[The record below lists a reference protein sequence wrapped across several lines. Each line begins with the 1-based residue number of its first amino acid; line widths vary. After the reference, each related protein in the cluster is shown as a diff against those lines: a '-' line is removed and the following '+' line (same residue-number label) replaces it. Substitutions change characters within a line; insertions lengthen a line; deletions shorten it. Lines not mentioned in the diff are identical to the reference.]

1 MSASPDTHREWEQA
15 RLALRRAWLDYLG
28 EGEVRLGAADYEA
41 LLERVRALEAKHPA
55 WRDWDS
61 PATRVEAPD
70 LEPFPLRRHGM
81 PMRSLA
87 KLYTPDEARDWETSL
102 MRLLPK
108 EKPPAYVCELK
119 IDGLAI
125 SIRYEKGQLAGA
137 VTRGDGV
144 TGEDVT
150 RNIKTIRTLPY
161 RIPEPLDLEVTGEV
175 YYTLQAFEALNSE
188 REEQGEPPF
197 KNPRNAAAGT
207 LRMLDTSEVRQRRLD
222 LFVYGL
228 AMGEEPRTPYGHTS
242 HLATL
247 KWLGGLGLPVSPE
260 VRSCPTLDDVMRY
273 YEGWKDKRERLPY
286 QIDGVVVKVDSLPL
300 HATLGATSKSPR
312 WAAAL
317 KFEAEEAS
325 TLLKGV
331 EIGVGRTGVLTPV
344 ALLEPVELAGTTVA
358 RATLHNYDQIERLGL
373 KIGDTVTLI
382 KGGEIIPKITGVVL
396 EARKGARLK
405 TIAPPKQCPS
415 CRSAPYHAEGEVEY
429 LCVNPR
435 CPAQA
440 AERIRHFVSRHAMD
454 IESLGPVLIEQL
466 LAQGLVESYAD
477 LYRLTLD
484 DLMGLE
490 RMARKSSEN
499 VLGAIQASKDC
510 TLPRFL
516 FGVGIRQVGERT
528 AQILARRFK
537 SLAALRQAS
546 VEELAD
552 VNEIG
557 DITAQ
562 SIHAFF
568 RDRQQ
573 IALIDQC
580 LKAGVTPT
588 YVELASGSQPL
599 AGKTAVITGTLGEP
613 RAVWKERLER
623 AGATVTGSVSKRT
636 DYLLVGESPGSKL
649 DAAREHGV
657 KILNETEMAVL
668 LQGK

>member
-1 MSASPDTHREWEQA
+1 MSASPATHREWEQT

-28 EGEVRLGAADYEA
+28 EGEPRLGDAEYAA
-41 LLERVRALEAKHPA
+41 LLERVRALEEKHPT

-70 LEPFPLRRHGM
+70 REPFPLRRHGA
-81 PMRSLA
+81 PMRSLS
-87 KLYTPDEARDWETSL
+87 KLYTVDELREWETSL
-102 MRLLPK
+102 LRLRPGGK
-108 EKPPAYVCELK
+108 APEYVCELK
-119 IDGLAI
+119 FDGLAI
-125 SIRYEKGQLAGA
+125 SIRYEKGKLAGA

-175 YYTLQAFEALNSE
+175 YYTLQAFDAVNAE
-188 REEQGEPPF
+188 RDAQGEPLF

-207 LRMLDTSEVRQRRLD
+207 LRMLDTSEVRQRQLD
-222 LFVYGL
+222 LFIYGL
-228 AMGEEPRTPYGHTS
+228 AMGEEPRTPFGHTS

-247 KWLGGLGLPVSPE
+247 KWLGELGFPISPE
-260 VRSCPTLDDVMRY
+260 VRACRTLGDVVRY
-273 YEGWKDKRERLPY
+273 YEGWMGKRARLPY

-300 HATLGATSKSPR
+300 HETLGATSKSPR

-317 KFEAEEAS
+317 KFEAEEVS
-325 TLLKGV
+325 TLLRGV
-331 EIGVGRTGVLTPV
+331 EIGVGRTGVLTPI
-344 ALLEPVELAGTTVA
+344 ALLEPVELAGTTVS
-358 RATLHNYDQIERLGL
+358 RATLHNFDQIERLGL
-373 KIGDTVTLI
+373 KIGDTVTLV

-405 TIAPPKQCPS
+405 TITPPKQCPS
-415 CRSAPYHAEGEVEY
+415 CGSTPQHTEGEVDY

-466 LAQGLVESYAD
+466 LAKGLVESYAD
-477 LYRLTLD
+477 LYRLKLE
-484 DLMGLE
+484 DLTALE

-499 VLGAIQASKDC
+499 VLNAIEASKQC

-516 FGVGIRQVGERT
+516 FGMGIHQVGERT
-528 AQILARRFK
+528 AQVLARRFK

-546 VEELAD
+546 VEDLAD

-573 IALIDQC
+573 LALIEQC

-588 YVELASGSQPL
+588 FEEVRSGSQPL
-599 AGKTAVITGTLGEP
+599 AGKTAVITGTLSEP
-613 RAVWKERLER
+613 RPVWKERLER

-636 DYLLVGESPGSKL
+636 DFLLVGESPGSKL

-657 KILNETEMAVL
+657 KVLNEAEMTAL
-668 LQGK
+668 LKAK